1 MIGADIWLLLAAAFA
16 VTYVWRGLGVI
27 LGGRLELDGLA
38 FRWISAVAYAMLA
51 GLIMRMLVLPQ
62 GALGETA
69 LSLRLVAAAAA
80 LAVYILTRFNM
91 LLGVAV
97 GLAILVLGSFA
108 GLG

>member
-16 VTYVWRGLGVI
+16 VTYVWRGLGVV

-51 GLIMRMLVLPQ
+51 GLIMRMLLLPQ

-69 LSLRLVAAAAA
+69 LALRLVAAAAA
-80 LAVYILTRFNM
+80 LGIYVLTRFNM
-91 LLGVAV
+91 LLGVVA
-97 GLAILVLGSFA
+97 GLAILTLGA
-108 GLG
+108 WLGFG